1 MVFIINY
8 EYSCK
13 NMKGLLMQMVG
24 KVDIRLTSIGTTL
37 PDYPLEP

>member
-8 EYSCK
+8 EYSSK
-13 NMKGLLMQMVG
+13 NIKGSFMQMVG
-24 KVDIRLTSIGTTL
+24 KVDIGLTSIGTTL